1 MIGDKDKE
9 SHRSDYNKDHVVDSE
24 KDILQ
29 KFKSKVVPEVLK
41 ITLRFR
47 DLLEGLTGTQHMVYS
62 AYTQLMA
69 MTAREYRAKS
79 AKGNMHRAKSGGNK
93 A

>member
-47 DLLEGLTGTQHMVYS
+47 DLLEGLTGTQHMVILSLYS
-62 AYTQLMA
+62 AYGYDSKRIQG
-69 MTAREYRAKS
+69 KIS
-79 AKGNMHRAKSGGNK
+79 KGKYV
-93 A
+93 

>member
-1 MIGDKDKE
+1 
-9 SHRSDYNKDHVVDSE
+9 
-24 KDILQ
+24 
-29 KFKSKVVPEVLK
+29 
-41 ITLRFR
+41 
-47 DLLEGLTGTQHMVYS
+47 MVYS